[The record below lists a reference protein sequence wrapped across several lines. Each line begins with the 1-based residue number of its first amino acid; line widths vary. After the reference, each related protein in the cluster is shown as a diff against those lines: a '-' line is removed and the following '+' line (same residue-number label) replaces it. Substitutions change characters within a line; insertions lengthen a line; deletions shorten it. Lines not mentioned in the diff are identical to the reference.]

1 MKESVEKYRN
11 MKNIS
16 KIINQHL
23 KSRKNHTG
31 RCKKRVSFRV
41 KEEFANMDTEVE
53 VKNGWKDNIEW
64 KL

>member
-16 KIINQHL
+16 KIINQRL

-31 RCKKRVSFRV
+31 RGKKRVSSRV
-41 KEEFANMDTEVE
+41 KKEFANMDADVE
-53 VKNGWKDNIEW
+53 VKKGWESTGRFP
-64 KL
+64 

>member
-1 MKESVEKYRN
+1 MKKYGST
-11 MKNIS
+11 KNIS
-16 KIINQHL
+16 KVINQRL

-31 RCKKRVSFRV
+31 RGKKRLYFRV
-41 KEEFANMDTEVE
+41 KKEFANMDTEVE